1 MVIVSKMRVLG
12 QKKNNFKFFSLR
24 PNLDI
29 KRTLRIFLSD
39 HHAKIRMPDLKR
51 FPGNLNLNKLV
62 ENNEKCIILSISQL
76 FLLQRNNN

>member
-1 MVIVSKMRVLG
+1 MRVLG
-12 QKKNNFKFFSLR
+12 QKNNFKFFSLG

-29 KRTLRIFLSD
+29 KRTIRILLSE
-39 HHAKIRMPDLKR
+39 HHAKITMPDLKR